1 MSLSCAVRKG
11 RGEGIKGNFITC
23 WNVPYLVR
31 SKITAVSDKKIPAFF
46 GDMKN
51 EHIGSSFDN
60 FLTEDNLLEEVT
72 ARAIKRVIAW
82 QITQAM
88 KESHLTK
95 AAMAKVMN
103 TSRSQLDRLLDPNN
117 SSLTLG
123 TLASV
128 ARVLGKRVEFK
139 LV

>member
-1 MSLSCAVRKG
+1 MK
-11 RGEGIKGNFITC
+11 
-23 WNVPYLVR
+23 
-31 SKITAVSDKKIPAFF
+31 SK
-46 GDMKN
+46 
-51 EHIGSSFDN
+51 HIGSSFDG
-60 FLTEDNLLEEVT
+60 FLAEDNLLEEVT
-72 ARAIKRVIAW
+72 ALAIKRVIAW

-103 TSRSQLDRLLDPNN
+103 TSRSQLDRLLDPTN

>member
-1 MSLSCAVRKG
+1 
-11 RGEGIKGNFITC
+11 
-23 WNVPYLVR
+23 
-31 SKITAVSDKKIPAFF
+31 
-46 GDMKN
+46 MKN
-51 EHIGSSFDN
+51 ERIGSSFDD
-60 FLTEDNLLEEVT
+60 FLAEDNLLEDVT

-82 QITQAM
+82 QIEQAM

-117 SSLTLG
+117 SALTLG

>member
-1 MSLSCAVRKG
+1 M
-11 RGEGIKGNFITC
+11 
-23 WNVPYLVR
+23 
-31 SKITAVSDKKIPAFF
+31 KK
-46 GDMKN
+46 
-51 EHIGSSFDN
+51 EHIGSSFDD
-60 FLTEDNLLEEVT
+60 FLAEDNLLEDVT

-82 QITQAM
+82 QIQQAM
-88 KESHLTK
+88 KENNLTK
-95 AAMAKVMN
+95 ATMAKLMK
-103 TSRSQLDRLLDPNN
+103 TSRSQLDRLLDPNS

>member
-1 MSLSCAVRKG
+1 
-11 RGEGIKGNFITC
+11 
-23 WNVPYLVR
+23 
-31 SKITAVSDKKIPAFF
+31 
-46 GDMKN
+46 MKN

-88 KESHLTK
+88 KESYLTK

-103 TSRSQLDRLLDPNN
+103 TSHSQLDRLLDPTN

>member
-1 MSLSCAVRKG
+1 
-11 RGEGIKGNFITC
+11 
-23 WNVPYLVR
+23 
-31 SKITAVSDKKIPAFF
+31 
-46 GDMKN
+46 MKN
-51 EHIGSSFDN
+51 ERIGSSFDD
-60 FLTEDNLLEEVT
+60 FLAEDNLLEEVT

-82 QITQAM
+82 QIKQAM

-117 SSLTLG
+117 SALTLG